1 MQDDEIRRLYEDC
14 YATMAAYLMQK
25 YRLNQVDA
33 QEIASQ
39 AILEEISPGGTKF
52 DATRGVPLCAWMV
65 RKAGFRAIDELRKR
79 KRRKAYINIDDV
91 SIEVSPEVETP
102 QSRNRQKL
110 MQALPEK
117 LRTVFELTSQEYTAI
132 EIAEILEID
141 VMKVRYLQRKL
152 KPEVVRIAKT
162 LRFKPE
168 DLFDEQ

>member
-14 YATMAAYLMQK
+14 YATMVAYVMHK
-25 YRLNQVDA
+25 YRFNQFDA

-39 AILEEISPGGTKF
+39 AILEEISPTGTKF
-52 DATRGVPLCAWMV
+52 DATRGVPLVVWMV
-65 RKAGFRAIDELRKR
+65 RKAAFRAQDELRKR
-79 KRRKAYINIDDV
+79 KRRKAYINIEDV
-91 SIEVSPEVETP
+91 NIEVNPEIETL

-110 MQALPEK
+110 MQALPEN
-117 LRTVFELTSQEYTAI
+117 LRVIFELTSHEYTAI

-152 KPEVVRIAKT
+152 KPEVVRIAKK

-168 DLFDEQ
+168 DLFDE

>member
-1 MQDDEIRRLYEDC
+1 MV
-14 YATMAAYLMQK
+14 AYLMDK
-25 YRLNQVDA
+25 YRFNQGDA

-65 RKAGFRAIDELRKR
+65 RKAAFRALDELRKR

-91 SIEVSPEVETP
+91 SIEVTPEIETP
-102 QSRNRQKL
+102 QSRNREKL

-117 LRTVFELTSQEYTAI
+117 LRIIFELTSYEYTAT
-132 EIAEILEID
+132 EIADILEID

-152 KPEVVRIAKT
+152 KPEVVRIAQR

-168 DLFDEQ
+168 DLFDE